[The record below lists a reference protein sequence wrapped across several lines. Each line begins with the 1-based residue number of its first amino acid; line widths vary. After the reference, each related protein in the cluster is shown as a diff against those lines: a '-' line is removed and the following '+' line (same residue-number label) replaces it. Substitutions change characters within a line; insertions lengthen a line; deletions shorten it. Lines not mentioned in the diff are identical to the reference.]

1 MKPFELRLIAD
12 GMEREA
18 TGKWNPP
25 LTKQLLEEF
34 KKMEEA
40 AEYLARKKEFLSKR
54 KENKGR
60 FAKKAVPIVLLQDMR
75 YWIYPEPCGS
85 TVVEVTVS
93 DQDILDDYWAIW
105 SDRKISEGATI
116 TEADAESCI
125 RDFVALHHAKEVE
138 AVR

>member
-1 MKPFELRLIAD
+1 MKPFQLRLIAD

-18 TGKWNPP
+18 IGKWNPP
-25 LTKQLLEEF
+25 LTKLLLQEF

-54 KENKGR
+54 ERKIWRKT
-60 FAKKAVPIVLLQDMR
+60 VPTVLLQDMR
-75 YWIYPEPCGS
+75 YWNYPEPNGL
-85 TVVEVTVS
+85 TVIAATVS

-125 RDFVALHHAKEVE
+125 RDFVSLHHAKEVE
-138 AVR
+138 TAR